1 MREKKLEALVR
12 VARAPEAGELWHRP
26 EPAAVS
32 RGMNAARVRI
42 FAWHADVR
50 RARPGYV
57 QRRVERIDFAFRIH
71 ETDIAELSRGV
82 AAPPLGDLGAQPLE
96 LSPRIAVAARLSP
109 SRPQVSRR
117 RHRALLPV
125 FVRRFALRSSSS
137 SATANGFVLP
147 LSSSARRSVSQ

>member
-1 MREKKLEALVR
+1 DGNAGLPHFAFGSRVIRVVAHQRREVECRRQPRLTMREKKLEALVR
-12 VARAPEAGELWHRP
+12 VARAPEAGELSHRP

-82 AAPPLGDLGAQPLE
+82 AAPPLGD
-96 LSPRIAVAARLSP
+96 
-109 SRPQVSRR
+109 
-117 RHRALLPV
+117 
-125 FVRRFALRSSSS
+125 
-137 SATANGFVLP
+137 
-147 LSSSARRSVSQ
+147 